1 MDAQIL
7 QYCRGYEMPS
17 NMELVC
23 KDFLLQSL
31 ALLHLAIGATMETH
45 MNLSKFSLN
54 SRVFL
59 GSLSYQWTELSLY
72 KGQEQ
77 PDL

>member
-1 MDAQIL
+1 MFDDDDDDDITAM
-7 QYCRGYEMPS
+7 EMKRPQTRS
-17 NMELVC
+17 SMW
-23 KDFLLQSL
+23 KFLIQSL
-31 ALLHLAIGATMETH
+31 PPLYLGAAMVTEQVLL
-45 MNLSKFSLN
+45 F
-54 SRVFL
+54 FL